1 MTTNSS
7 SVEVLTP
14 VNSSYGISAVS
25 IYTTS
30 DYRIKKNVNGLNDDY
45 IVDNLNPVTYNNI
58 LLNDKQDIGLIAH
71 ELQEYYP
78 FLVNG
83 NKDDIDYQNVN
94 YIGIIGILI
103 KEVKKLKEEIKLIKE
118 KLNF

>member
-1 MTTNSS
+1 M
-7 SVEVLTP
+7 
-14 VNSSYGISAVS
+14 
-25 IYTTS
+25 YTSS
-30 DYRIKKNVNGLNDDY
+30 DYRIKRNIIGLNDDY

-83 NKDDIDYQNVN
+83 EKDDDRMYQNVN
-94 YIGIIGILI
+94 YVGIIGILI

-118 KLNF
+118 KINF